1 MKKEIIKA
9 EKELQARMDK
19 LLLDGAECRIMD
31 GKEFVTSLYLASFEV
46 LKAVPYFSRST
57 GKVLRFAYWCWFQEL
72 HFEGGMN
79 RSHLI
84 QVKDIEWL
92 NDRNLQIVTD
102 DYKILIS
109 AIDPPEVDP
118 DANAAF
124 IEWKLF
130 QETNPWLNEIADRQR
145 EEFTEMVRRSTS

>member
-79 RSHLI
+79 RSHLT
-84 QVKDIEWL
+84 QVKQFDWI
-92 NDRNLQIVTD
+92 NNRNLPILTN
-102 DYKILIS
+102 DYKIIIS
-109 AIDPPEVDP
+109 AINPPEVDP
-118 DANAAF
+118 YANAAF
-124 IEWKLF
+124 KEWEVF
-130 QETNPWLNEIADRQR
+130 QRANPWMVEITDRQR
-145 EEFTEMVRRSTS
+145 EEFTEMVGRLVT